1 MTTTDIRH
9 GYTLADLD
17 RLARAA
23 ITRNP
28 WYRAADADER
38 YAVAWHTIAE
48 HLYTAD
54 QPPAAHDLIR
64 AAWRA
69 ADAHTMRTGEERGHG
84 RARGEHYAGRT
95 DMPRW
100 HAYWETV
107 TRHAASPEEPV
118 VERLALAQIWPRL
131 TLAHQQALTALAA
144 HGDYQAAADAVG
156 ASRATFYARVRHA
169 RAAVLAL
176 WWEGETPRR
185 GWRDRRV
192 QSPAGR
198 RQSAS
203 THIRRR
209 ARAGVAA

>member
-1 MTTTDIRH
+1 MTTTTAVRH
-9 GYTLADLD
+9 GYTMRDLD

-28 WYRAADADER
+28 WYAAADADER

-48 HLYTAD
+48 ALTVAD
-54 QPPAAHDLIR
+54 EPPAAHDLIR

-69 ADAHTMRTGEERGHG
+69 ADAHTTRTGEQRGHS
-84 RARGEHYAGRT
+84 RARGEHYTGRT

-100 HAYWETV
+100 HAYWETI
-107 TRHAASPEEPV
+107 TRHTASPDELV

-131 TLAHQQALTALAA
+131 TPAHQQALWTLAML
-144 HGDYQAAADAVG
+144 GDYQAAADAVG
-156 ASRATFYARVRHA
+156 CSRATFYARVRHA
-169 RAAVLAL
+169 RSHVLRL

-192 QSPAGR
+192 QTIGGG
-198 RQSAS
+198 RQSTS
-203 THIRRR
+203 VHIRRR
-209 ARAGVAA
+209 ARTGAA